1 MLVSY
6 VILELFQLIIT
17 SNHYT
22 WWSQTTRVRV
32 GTGLPFYNDPLSWD
46 LIHFCFPNT
55 KTIGRL
61 TKLQHPHTCRG
72 GRNRMPGSKEEI
84 IPLGNALVFGDLV
97 SHQTSVL
104 SKKTLCSQWPGT
116 VTILQQLQ
124 MGTTKKQEQEQNTNS
139 ATAVICF
146 CLQCAAPK

>member
-22 WWSQTTRVRV
+22 WWSQKTGVRV

-46 LIHFCFPNT
+46 LIHFYFPNT

-61 TKLQHPHTCRG
+61 TKLQHPYRG

-84 IPLGNALVFGDLV
+84 IPLDNALVFGDLV
-97 SHQTSVL
+97 SHQTLVL

-124 MGTTKKQEQEQNTNS
+124 MGTAVKQEQEQNTNS